1 MDSANVTASIL
12 VSALLADG
20 KVWDESAETTEEIAL
35 RIGKSK
41 SHTFNLVS
49 AMIKS
54 GRVERV
60 WRRIMGRPVSA
71 YRVKK

>member
-1 MDSANVTASIL
+1 MKKNSAQML

-41 SHTFNLVS
+41 SHTFKLVS
-49 AMIKS
+49 ARIKS
-54 GRVERV
+54 GKVEPV
-60 WRRIMGRPVSA
+60 WRRINGRPVAA
-71 YRVKK
+71 YRIKKK